1 MFVLITVPHGTCI
14 TKIQRTCDL
23 RAIQCSNILK
33 NVLNKRKIKHNTV
46 KFNLSRLEVDANR
59 VKPDKYIYYT
69 KTIKSN
75 NTKINNT
82 KIKNTK
88 IKNTKINNTKI
99 NNTKINNTTTPANI
113 NNTIYYDV
121 NKNYIDYNMAVKYW
135 NSFNNRIINII
146 KKEKRI
152 LLLDIHSFPKGSF
165 DGAQIAII
173 DIQNINRPE
182 LYEFANMIIS
192 TMGINIK
199 IYNGADNN
207 IQNTYAKFTYPL
219 LIEFCED
226 RTYLLNDSIYL
237 FFEKVIE
244 YFK

>member
-59 VKPDKYIYYT
+59 IKPDKYIYYT
-69 KTIKSN
+69 K
-75 NTKINNT
+75 INNR
-82 KIKNTK
+82 KFNNRKF
-88 IKNTKINNTKI
+88 NNTKI
-99 NNTKINNTTTPANI
+99 NNTKINNTTPANI

-121 NKNYIDYNMAVKYW
+121 NKNYIDYDMAVKYW
-135 NSFNNRIINII
+135 NSFNKRIVNII